1 MPSVNIHQK
10 DLGEVDS
17 DNELPTNSDDEEEE
31 EIEVND
37 DPQDNDPNEVEEEE
51 EDENIDELE
60 SELDEMDGPVY
71 NEEQRPFDFNNDD
84 EDMPEYAND
93 DDESDSDDEDEQYL
107 QKFDKEM
114 RQNIV
119 EEYHPELVI
128 HSNEDIQAYTKI
140 VRNEQGVIVD
150 PLHTTLPFVTKY
162 ERARILGERAK
173 QINAGAKP
181 LVKLDKDVIDGYLI
195 ASQEFQEKVIPF
207 IIKRPLPNG
216 GCEYWKFKDLE
227 LI

>member
-17 DNELPTNSDDEEEE
+17 DNELPTNSDDEEE

-60 SELDEMDGPVY
+60 SELDEMEGPVY

>member
-1 MPSVNIHQK
+1 MPPINIRQK

-31 EIEVND
+31 VQVND
-37 DPQDNDPNEVEEEE
+37 DPQDNDPNEVAEEE

-71 NEEQRPFDFNNDD
+71 NNEQRPFDFNNDD
-84 EDMPEYAND
+84 DMPEYANE

-227 LI
+227 LV

>member
-1 MPSVNIHQK
+1 MLFRS
-10 DLGEVDS
+10 
-17 DNELPTNSDDEEEE
+17 
-31 EIEVND
+31 
-37 DPQDNDPNEVEEEE
+37 
-51 EDENIDELE
+51 E
-60 SELDEMDGPVY
+60 SELDEMEGPVY

-227 LI
+227 VI

>member
-17 DNELPTNSDDEEEE
+17 DNELPTNSDDEEE

-60 SELDEMDGPVY
+60 SELDEMEGPVY

-140 VRNEQGVIVD
+140 VRNEQGIIVD

-227 LI
+227 VI

>member
-1 MPSVNIHQK
+1 MPPINIRQK

-31 EIEVND
+31 EVQVNNEA
-37 DPQDNDPNEVEEEE
+37 QDNDPNEVEEEE
-51 EDENIDELE
+51 EDENIDEVE
-60 SELDEMDGPVY
+60 SELDEMEGPVY
-71 NEEQRPFDFNNDD
+71 NNEQRPFDFNNDD
-84 EDMPEYAND
+84 DMPEYANE

>member
-31 EIEVND
+31 IEVND

-51 EDENIDELE
+51 EEENIDELE
-60 SELDEMDGPVY
+60 SELDEMEGPVY

>member
-17 DNELPTNSDDEEEE
+17 DNELPTNSDDEEE

-60 SELDEMDGPVY
+60 SELDEMEGPVY

-140 VRNEQGVIVD
+140 VRNEQGIIVD

>member
-31 EIEVND
+31 IEVND

-51 EDENIDELE
+51 EEENIDELE
-60 SELDEMDGPVY
+60 SELDEMEGPVY

-227 LI
+227 LV

>member
-31 EIEVND
+31 EVEVND
-37 DPQDNDPNEVEEEE
+37 DPQDNDPVEEEE

-60 SELDEMDGPVY
+60 SELDEMEGPVY
-71 NEEQRPFDFNNDD
+71 NEEQRSFDFNNDD